1 MRWEGLVCA
10 EQRPKPDTRHPKR
23 QGWLLR
29 GCQRRYCYLKAVS
42 FSDGKTQARGGVAVA
57 EVHDVAAALLAEV
70 GPVTTMKLQKLV
82 YYSQAWHLVFHG
94 EVLFGD
100 AIEAWPQGPVTRSLY
115 DKHRRQRQVSHW
127 PYGDSS
133 TLTAPEKQTVR
144 WVAEKYGPFS
154 AESLSQMTHMETPW
168 RIARGLLSPDEHC
181 STPIDRQQMKHFYAR
196 QRAAVDVAVS
206 QAAASAAIEGVEL
219 DDEWQETLRA
229 VASGTLSADE
239 AVAEEIRR
247 ATRS

>member
-1 MRWEGLVCA
+1 V
-10 EQRPKPDTRHPKR
+10 
-23 QGWLLR
+23 
-29 GCQRRYCYLKAVS
+29 
-42 FSDGKTQARGGVAVA
+42 AR
-57 EVHDVAAALLAEV
+57 VHDVAAALLAET
-70 GPVTTMKLQKLV
+70 GSVTTMKLQKLV

-94 EVLFGD
+94 EPLFAD

-115 DKHRRQRQVSHW
+115 DKHRRRWEVSSW
-127 PYGDSS
+127 PAGDRSRLAPVERD
-133 TLTAPEKQTVR
+133 TLR
-144 WVAEKYGPFS
+144 WVLDKYGAFS

-168 RIARGLLSPDEHC
+168 RIARGVLGPDDHC

-219 DDEWQETLRA
+219 DDEWQETLRS
-229 VASGTLSADE
+229 VASGSVAADD

-247 ATRS
+247 AARS